1 MKFSLEF
8 LSFLSFPFVFATANK
23 QLARLRTTKSV
34 AGDAMLRN
42 SEAVETTFAT
52 HTCFIRNVFIPDT
65 PKFILSNKKYDGVGK
80 EFIREEKTF
89 SVSPLSISTL
99 DIKTKLS
106 IIFKE
111 EIENDRRLNAMEEK
125 SLKMKEDEDEKWN
138 ETVLVLFDTIGQV
151 YYFILIY
158 YIGKILRFF

>member
-1 MKFSLEF
+1 MRISLGF

-23 QLARLRTTKSV
+23 QFTTH
-34 AGDAMLRN
+34 A
-42 SEAVETTFAT
+42 
-52 HTCFIRNVFIPDT
+52 CFIRNVFIPDP

-80 EFIREEKTF
+80 EFIREEKQF
-89 SVSPLSISTL
+89 SVSPISKEIL
-99 DIKTKLS
+99 DIKTKLY

-111 EIENDRRLNAMEEK
+111 EIENDKRLNAIEEK
-125 SLKMKEDEDEKWN
+125 SLKMKEEEEEEKWN
-138 ETVLVLFDTIGQV
+138 ETVLVFFDTVGQV